1 MKEFIFLN
9 NNHVCKLPSD
19 IEYKFSIL
27 KACFSQSGTILQLM
41 IALESKDE
49 LVHDVILEEI
59 EVSSPTFALFVSRVY
74 QHEISEVI
82 DLDLNKITVTSGL
95 TRIKRNNE
103 TDKVSIIWEDTL
115 VLKSPYSSAYRH
127 RVRYNENVDS
137 WDDSCVDDSEAS
149 EFVILKNNH
158 VCNLPTNIKY
168 DFYIIRACFNQTG
181 DSLQMMVF
189 LENEENNLKDV
200 IYEECRMDF
209 DVFNRIVKESYAVE
223 TGKIIDFSPERL
235 NDFFGKVSLMQVG
248 DDICIDWSS
257 VDIGSSPLS
266 SAGTLRL
273 EWLEKDEIN
282 NSPIR

>member
-1 MKEFIFLN
+1 MKEYIFLN

-41 IALESKDE
+41 IALESRDE
-49 LVHDVILEEI
+49 LAHDVILEEI

-127 RVRYNENVDS
+127 RVRYNENVAS
-137 WDDSCVDDSEAS
+137 CDDSCVDDSEAL

-168 DFYIIRACFNQTG
+168 DFYIIRACFNPTV
-181 DSLQMMVF
+181 DALQMMVF
-189 LENEENNLKDV
+189 LENEEYNLRDV
-200 IYEECRMDF
+200 IYEECRIDF

-223 TGKIIDFSPERL
+223 NDKIIDFCPDRL
-235 NDFFGKVSLMQVG
+235 KDFFGEVSLMQVG

-257 VDIGSSPLS
+257 VDIESSPLS

>member
-1 MKEFIFLN
+1 MKEYIFLN

-41 IALESKDE
+41 IALESRDE
-49 LVHDVILEEI
+49 LAHDVILEEI

-137 WDDSCVDDSEAS
+137 WDDSCVDDCEAS

-168 DFYIIRACFNQTG
+168 DFYIIRACFNPTA

-189 LENEENNLKDV
+189 LENEEHNLSDV

-223 TGKIIDFSPERL
+223 NDKIIDFCPDRL
-235 NDFFGKVSLMQVG
+235 KDFFGEVSLMQVG